1 MRSHGGRDCSLAT
14 AEQHTNKPFS
24 FGIFHTKRR
33 DYFFDVG
40 NEQDMIE
47 WVQCIE
53 KVLGVGQSGV
63 SIEDFELLNMVGKGS
78 YGRVI
83 QVRTMFWGRRG
94 SFCSVRAASSLPQ
107 VLEVCQNSRMFCE
120 EGTGVSLLSLPLHF
134 S

>member
-1 MRSHGGRDCSLAT
+1 MYVHAPGLIIVQCTCSDCSLAT
-14 AEQHTNKPFS
+14 AEQHTNRPFS

-63 SIEDFELLNMVGKGS
+63 SIEDFELLTMVGKGS

-83 QVRTMFWGRRG
+83 QVRI
-94 SFCSVRAASSLPQ
+94 SDSANDALPH
-107 VLEVCQNSRMFCE
+107 
-120 EGTGVSLLSLPLHF
+120 T
-134 S
+134 